1 LRRFTTVF
9 LIAGNCGAKKAG
21 VKFAADVENTGGGT
35 PL

>member
-1 LRRFTTVF
+1 LYRFATAF
-9 LIAGNCGAKKAG
+9 LIARNCGAKKAG